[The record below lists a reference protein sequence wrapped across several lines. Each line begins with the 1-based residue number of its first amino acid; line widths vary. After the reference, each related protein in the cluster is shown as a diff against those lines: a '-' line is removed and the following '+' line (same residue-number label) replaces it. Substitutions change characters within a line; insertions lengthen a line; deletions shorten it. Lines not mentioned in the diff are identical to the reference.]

1 MSLLL
6 TTIVWKVNNKNNND
20 ITPPLKWVGGKRK
33 IIDIVMSASQG
44 IDTPFTYYEPFFGGG
59 AIFFSLFSKGFI
71 KNAYLNDVVPQVVN
85 FYNVLSDH
93 TSRNMMKTEAK
104 KIEKKFNNLNS
115 DIDKRKKEY
124 TKLREAFNDS
134 WENFNLESENTKL
147 DYEVSATLAAQFLA
161 LNKLGFNGMFR
172 VNAKGRFNIPMGSPV
187 EKKLFDNDNI
197 DTVGEALSGVT
208 FNCND
213 YSKVKP
219 FEGSVNKNNLI
230 FLDPPYIP
238 NSKTANFT
246 DYSIEGFNKDSHIK
260 LSNEFSK
267 LIENDNNNVLFT
279 NNFNKMSMELFVDK
293 NKKNKRLNVYKF
305 DITKTIS
312 AKNSGRGNTEELL
325 ISTFPINHE
334 RLKEI

>member
-1 MSLLL
+1 M
-6 TTIVWKVNNKNNND
+6 NNKNNND

-33 IIDIVMSASQG
+33 IIDIVMFASQG

-115 DIDKRKKEY
+115 DIGKRKKEY
-124 TKLREAFNDS
+124 TKFREAFNDG

-147 DYEVSATLAAQFLA
+147 NYEVSATLAAQFLA

-219 FEGSVNKNNLI
+219 FEGSVNKSNLI
-230 FLDPPYIP
+230 FLDPLYIP

-334 RLKEI
+334 RLKQI

>member
-1 MSLLL
+1 MN
-6 TTIVWKVNNKNNND
+6 KKNNN

-33 IIDIVMSASQG
+33 IIDVIESATQNLE
-44 IDTPFTYYEPFFGGG
+44 TPFTYYEPFFGGG
-59 AIFFSLFSKGFI
+59 AVFFSLFSKGFI

-85 FYNVLSDH
+85 FYNVLSDQ
-93 TSRNMMKTEAK
+93 TSRSLLKIEAK
-104 KIEKKFNNLNS
+104 KIEKKFNNLNT

-124 TKLREAFNDS
+124 TKFRETFNDS
-134 WENFNLESENTKL
+134 WESFLLESQNTEL
-147 DYEVSATLAAQFLA
+147 GFEVPAKLAAQFLA

-172 VNAKGRFNIPMGSPV
+172 VNSKGRFNIPMGSPV

-197 DTVGEALSGVT
+197 DTVGEALSRVT

-219 FEGSVNKNNLI
+219 FKGSVNSKNFI

-246 DYSIEGFNKDSHIK
+246 DYSVEGFNKDSHFK
-260 LSNEFSK
+260 LSIDFSK
-267 LIENDNNNVLFT
+267 LIENDNNNVVFT
-279 NNFNKMSMELFVDK
+279 NNFNKMSLELFVDK
-293 NKKNKRLNVYKF
+293 NKRNKRLNVYKF

>member
-1 MSLLL
+1 MN
-6 TTIVWKVNNKNNND
+6 KKNNE
-20 ITPPLKWVGGKRK
+20 IIPPLKWVGGKRK
-33 IIDIVMSASQG
+33 ITDIIVSASHE
-44 IDTPFTYYEPFFGGG
+44 IETPFTYYEPFFGGG

-85 FYNVLSDH
+85 FYNVLSDQ
-93 TSRNMMKTEAK
+93 TSRSLLKVEAK

-115 DIDKRKKEY
+115 DIDIRKKEY
-124 TKLREAFNDS
+124 TKFRETFNDN
-134 WENFNLESENTKL
+134 WENFILEDKKTQL
-147 DYEVSATLAAQFLA
+147 DFEMPAKLAAQFLA

-172 VNAKGRFNIPMGSPV
+172 VNSKGRFNIPMGSAV
-187 EKKLFDNDNI
+187 EKKLFDSENI
-197 DTVGEALSGVT
+197 DKVGDALSNIK
-208 FNCND
+208 FKCKD

-219 FEGSVNKNNLI
+219 FKGSVNSNNLI

-238 NSKTANFT
+238 NSKTSNFT
-246 DYSIEGFNKDSHIK
+246 DYSVEGFNKDSHIQ
-260 LSNEFSK
+260 LGINFTR
-267 LIENDNNNVLFT
+267 LIENDNNNVVFT
-279 NNFNKMSMELFVDK
+279 NNFNELSLELFVDK

>member
-1 MSLLL
+1 MLA
-6 TTIVWKVNNKNNND
+6 TTIIKKVNKKNND
-20 ITPPLKWVGGKRK
+20 VTPPLKWVGGKRK
-33 IIDIVMSASQG
+33 IIDVIESASQG
-44 IDTPFTYYEPFFGGG
+44 IETPFTYYEPFFGGG
-59 AIFFSLFSKGFI
+59 AIFFSLFSKGLI
-71 KNAYLNDVVPQVVN
+71 QNAYLNDVVPQVVN
-85 FYNVLSDH
+85 FYNVLSDQ
-93 TSRNMMKTEAK
+93 TSRGVLKVEAK
-104 KIEKKFNNLNS
+104 KIEKKFNNLNL
-115 DIDKRKKEY
+115 DIERRKIEY
-124 TKLREAFNDS
+124 TKFRETFNDN
-134 WENFNLESENTKL
+134 WENFILESKNTKL
-147 DYEVSATLAAQFLA
+147 DFEVRAKLGAQFLA

-172 VNAKGRFNIPMGSPV
+172 VNSKGRFNIPMGSPV
-187 EKKLFDNDNI
+187 EKKLFDNDNL

-219 FEGSVNKNNLI
+219 FEGSVNKSNLI

>member
-1 MSLLL
+1 MN
-6 TTIVWKVNNKNNND
+6 KKNNN
-20 ITPPLKWVGGKRK
+20 ILPPLKWVGGKRK
-33 IIDIVMSASQG
+33 INDVIESATQNLQA
-44 IDTPFTYYEPFFGGG
+44 PFTYYEPFFGGG

-71 KNAYLNDVVPQVVN
+71 QNAYLNDVVPQVVN
-85 FYNVLSDH
+85 FYNVLSDQ
-93 TSRNMMKTEAK
+93 TSRSLLKIEAK
-104 KIEKKFNNLNS
+104 KIEKKFNNLNT

-124 TKLREAFNDS
+124 TKFRETFNDS
-134 WENFNLESENTKL
+134 WESFLLESQNTEL
-147 DYEVSATLAAQFLA
+147 GFEVPAKLAAQFLA

-172 VNAKGRFNIPMGSPV
+172 VNSKGRFNIPMGSPV

-197 DTVGEALSGVT
+197 DTVGEALSRVT

-219 FEGSVNKNNLI
+219 FKGSVNSNNLI

-246 DYSIEGFNKDSHIK
+246 DYSVEGFNKDSHFK
-260 LSNEFSK
+260 LSIDFSK
-267 LIENDNNNVLFT
+267 LIENDNNNVVLT
-279 NNFNKMSMELFVDK
+279 NNFNKMSLELFVDK
-293 NKKNKRLNVYKF
+293 NKRNKRLNVYKF